1 MSEPCRHAA
10 EPCGLPPLP
19 HSGHCCLAGDDCHEA
34 EWLAVHLASC
44 DRHPPRYG
52 QPTLPEEEQH
62 A

>member
-1 MSEPCRHAA
+1 MTPTITHHR
-10 EPCGLPPLP
+10 LQ
-19 HSGHCCLAGDDCHEA
+19 A